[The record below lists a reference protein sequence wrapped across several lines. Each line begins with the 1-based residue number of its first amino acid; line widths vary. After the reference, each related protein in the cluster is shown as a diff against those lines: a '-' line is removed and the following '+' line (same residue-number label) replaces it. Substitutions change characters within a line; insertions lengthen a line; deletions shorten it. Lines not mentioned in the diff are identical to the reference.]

1 MNHPAPSPIDVYASI
16 LADALGLILAC
27 QGLSRA
33 ELVARGLPD
42 TTAKDLSGLV
52 KIYCGETAY
61 TRMRADTIES
71 IRRNRHSLPTLLEI
85 EKHASRVAGLVD
97 KWKIRRHAAGLA
109 GSTRE
114 IGKAA
119 RVFTH
124 ELKGPPAP
132 PEEGCRLTRRE
143 NGDVWSFK
151 INASSKEVAEI
162 EQHIKKPSD
171 LLDLI
176 RDRDSAVAVA
186 TAAAAASAAPAATS
200 ADSASPETAGPEGA
214 GAETAGAESGGAERA
229 APESVGAETAASE
242 DRASTVATQNVSCS
256 NCGCV
261 TEAQQVVSG
270 LRTNIIITLDE
281 LTTVLRDDGDD
292 IILRMTNGAT
302 MTGSD
307 FVTRILADA
316 GLVTLVHPYT
326 GPANLYRLSRLANEK
341 QRLMAMA
348 EMPTCAW
355 PGCHYPADKAQ
366 VHHLQ
371 AWKFGGNTNP
381 ENLTMACPYHNGV
394 NDDDPSKPRRGRLE
408 RVNGKVRRIPPWATT
423 YRAAKVTA

>member
-1 MNHPAPSPIDVYASI
+1 MYASI

-27 QGLSRA
+27 KGFSRA

-42 TTAKDLSGLV
+42 TTARDLSSLV
-52 KIYCGETAY
+52 EVYCGETAY

-71 IRRNRHSLPTLLEI
+71 IRINGHSLPALLEI
-85 EKHASRVAGLVD
+85 EKQASRVPHLLD
-97 KWKIRRHAAGLA
+97 KWKIRRHAASLA
-109 GSTRE
+109 GSARE

-119 RVFTH
+119 RIFTK

-143 NGDVWSFK
+143 NGDVWSFN

-162 EQHIKKPSD
+162 EPHIKKPSD
-171 LLDLI
+171 ILDLI
-176 RDRDSAVAVA
+176 RDRDNAVAA
-186 TAAAAASAAPAATS
+186 ASAAAASASVASAA
-200 ADSASPETAGPEGA
+200 DAS
-214 GAETAGAESGGAERA
+214 
-229 APESVGAETAASE
+229 
-242 DRASTVATQNVSCS
+242 ASTVATQHVSCS
-256 NCGCV
+256 NCGST
-261 TEAQQVVSG
+261 TEARQVVSG
-270 LRTNIIITLDE
+270 LRTNVIITLDE

-292 IILRMTNGAT
+292 IILKMTNGAT
-302 MTGSD
+302 MTGRD

-316 GLVTLVHPYT
+316 GLVTLVHPYH
-326 GPANLYRLSRLANEK
+326 GPANLYRLSRVANDK

-348 EMPTCAW
+348 ESPTCAW
-355 PGCHYPADKAQ
+355 PGCHHPADKAQ
-366 VHHLQ
+366 VHHLK

-408 RVNGKVRRIPPWATT
+408 RVNGKVRRSPPWATT
-423 YRAAKVTA
+423 YRPAGATA